1 LRVKFRTVL
10 EVLAGH
16 ASIAAIL
23 VLVLLLSIAGAPL
36 LQQKEA
42 VAKHIGG
49 DVALSKAHA
58 VSEALLASADTHV
71 LDSEQPSFKA
81 EHFPAALSA
90 TLDDSHAR
98 RLAQDAFAA

>member
-36 LQQKEA
+36 LQQK
-42 VAKHIGG
+42 
-49 DVALSKAHA
+49 
-58 VSEALLASADTHV
+58 
-71 LDSEQPSFKA
+71 
-81 EHFPAALSA
+81 
-90 TLDDSHAR
+90 
-98 RLAQDAFAA
+98 